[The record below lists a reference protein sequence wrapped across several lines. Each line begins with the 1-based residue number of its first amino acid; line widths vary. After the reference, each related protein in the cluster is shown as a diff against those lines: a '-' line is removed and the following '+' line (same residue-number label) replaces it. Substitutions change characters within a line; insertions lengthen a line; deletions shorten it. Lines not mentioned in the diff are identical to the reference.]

1 MIRKTFLF
9 TALTLVGVSIMAQ
22 STFGI
27 TGGDVSGSNGSMSY
41 TMGQPA
47 VMTAYSKVTNAS
59 AKAANLR
66 EGVQQTYTI
75 EELKIDGVQVLDFDV
90 SVYPNPTADKITVS
104 MGNDVQDMN
113 YELYSIDGKLLKKGR
128 FQGTEQNIEM
138 KDYVSGSYVL
148 RLSVGRSENSYRIVK
163 M

>member
-1 MIRKTFLF
+1 M
-9 TALTLVGVSIMAQ
+9 
-22 STFGI
+22 
-27 TGGDVSGSNGSMSY
+27 
-41 TMGQPA
+41 
-47 VMTAYSKVTNAS
+47 TNAS

-104 MGNDVQDMN
+104 IGNDVQDMS

>member
-9 TALTLVGVSIMAQ
+9 TALTLVCVSIMAQ

-27 TGGDVSGSNGSMSY
+27 TGGDVRGANGSMSY

-75 EELKIDGVQVLDFDV
+75 EELKIDGVQALDFDV
-90 SVYPNPTADKITVS
+90 NVYPNPTVDKITVS
-104 MGNDVQDMN
+104 IGNDVQDMN
-113 YELYSIDGKLLKKGR
+113 YELYSIDGKLLQKGR
-128 FQGTEQNIEM
+128 FQGSEQNIEM
-138 KDYVSGSYVL
+138 KDYASGSYVL

>member
-9 TALTLVGVSIMAQ
+9 TALTLVCVSIMAQ

-27 TGGDVSGSNGSMSY
+27 TGGDVRGANGSMSY

-75 EELKIDGVQVLDFDV
+75 EELKIDGVQVLNFDV

-104 MGNDVQDMN
+104 IGNDVQDMS

-128 FQGTEQNIEM
+128 FQGSEQNIEM
-138 KDYVSGSYVL
+138 RDYASGSYVL
-148 RLSVGRSENSYRIVK
+148 RLSLGRSENSYRIVK

>member
-9 TALTLVGVSIMAQ
+9 TALTLVCVSIMAQ

-27 TGGDVSGSNGSMSY
+27 TGGDVRGANGSMSY

-75 EELKIDGVQVLDFDV
+75 EELKIDGVQVLNFDV

-104 MGNDVQDMN
+104 IGNDVQDMS

>member
-9 TALTLVGVSIMAQ
+9 TALTLVCVSIMAQ

-27 TGGDVSGSNGSMSY
+27 TGGDVRGANGSMSY

-75 EELKIDGVQVLDFDV
+75 EELKIDAVQALDFDV
-90 SVYPNPTADKITVS
+90 NVYPNPTVDKITVTI
-104 MGNDVQDMN
+104 GNDIPDIR

-128 FQGTEQNIEM
+128 FQGSEQNIEM
-138 KDYVSGSYVL
+138 QDYAFGSYVL
-148 RLSVGRSENSYRIVK
+148 RIAAGRSENSYRIVK